1 MLDVLSSGRGVR
13 LRLVIEGEGQ
23 APGTCVCDDLS
34 TTTHPLQYRGFELD
48 MQETIATEVRVSSS
62 CFFLREKE
70 CTWDLLLK
78 EEGGC
83 LRVVLR
89 AQVCLIDWKGRAPV
103 DQGAPKGEWHF
114 SAQYPD
120 GVVQVVSTRGV
131 VVSITGCR
139 LESRLSRI
147 FFYR

>member
-1 MLDVLSSGRGVR
+1 MLDVFSSGRGVR
-13 LRLVIEGEGQ
+13 LRHVVGGEGQ

-34 TTTHPLQYRGFELD
+34 TTTHPLQYRGFELV
-48 MQETIATEVRVSSS
+48 MQETSATEVCVSSS
-62 CFFLREKE
+62 SFFLREKE

-103 DQGAPKGEWHF
+103 DQGAPLLIR
-114 SAQYPD
+114 APP
-120 GVVQVVSTRGV
+120 
-131 VVSITGCR
+131 C
-139 LESRLSRI
+139 
-147 FFYR
+147 